1 MQFEDLKCGFVFK
14 AEAWGSC
21 AVQFEDSH
29 VGLSLKQRLG
39 DPGAA
44 SSSVHYCHLLLC
56 HQEQKQIGQIPFLV
70 LTRVK

>member
-29 VGLSLKQRLG
+29 VGLPLKQRRG
-39 DPGAA
+39 DP
-44 SSSVHYCHLLLC
+44 VLC
-56 HQEQKQIGQIPFLV
+56 SLRTHMWV
-70 LTRVK
+70 CR